1 MMTFR
6 NFAPAVVFMLFA
18 GGGASAQENA
28 GRIEALAREA
38 RSAGE
43 HADVAKR
50 YRVHAESLETAAAEF
65 ESRVAQLASA
75 SASISAKWPSMAPR
89 TLTQTRQQ
97 AAEARR
103 AAQECRQLAERHQ
116 GFAVEALATQ

>member
-6 NFAPAVVFMLFA
+6 NFAPAVAFVLFV
-18 GGGASAQENA
+18 GGVAAAQENA
-28 GRIEALAREA
+28 DRIEALAREA

-50 YRVHAESLETAAAEF
+50 YRVHAESLDAKAAGF
-65 ESRVAQLASA
+65 ESRVAQMASS

-103 AAQECRQLAERHQ
+103 AAQESRQLAERHQ